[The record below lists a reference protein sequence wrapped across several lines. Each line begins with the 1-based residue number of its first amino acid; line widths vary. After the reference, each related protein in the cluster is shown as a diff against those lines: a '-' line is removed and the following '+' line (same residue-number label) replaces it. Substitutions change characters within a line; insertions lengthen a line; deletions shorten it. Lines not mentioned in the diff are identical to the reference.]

1 MSGGCTE
8 NRVDGHEKFLRIVF
22 CRKIQH
28 LLHRDGLRKRKASGP
43 CPAQGRHTAAA
54 AERAAQIVAERA
66 HIRPLGAAD
75 AKNILRPL
83 PFQQLQLVD
92 GDAAGLPLDLF
103 APAGQLIELLAADF
117 NGGIHGRDL
126 LDGAEEALER
136 GLHILPRDGHGMRFE
151 DSPARVLRVGHN
163 AEAKACDV
171 FLFR

>member
-1 MSGGCTE
+1 M
-8 NRVDGHEKFLRIVF
+8 
-22 CRKIQH
+22 
-28 LLHRDGLRKRKASGP
+28 
-43 CPAQGRHTAAA
+43 
-54 AERAAQIVAERA
+54 AERA

-136 GLHILPRDGHGMRFE
+136 GLHIRPRDGHKMRFE
-151 DSPARVLRVGHN
+151 DSPARVLRVGHS
-163 AEAKACDV
+163 AEAQARDV